1 MPASVRITSSERR
14 WLIGAALFVLL
25 IASLPYLIGAASAG
39 PDRVFTGLQ
48 VNPLDGVSYLAKMR
62 IGYDGDWLFQLR
74 FTPEQ
79 GQGVFLFTYF
89 IALGHVARILG
100 LPLIVVFHAA
110 RLLGGFA
117 LLWMIYELI
126 ARVTDQGDLRRRAW
140 WIVALSSG
148 VGWLAALL
156 GHGDSADMTIP
167 EANTFYMLIANAHF
181 ALAAAIMI
189 AMFILILEMRAF
201 SIGRVIILTALSLIL
216 AIIQP
221 FAPVAVYAI
230 AGVTLLMLWW
240 RNKRMHPVQR
250 AAQPVAGTR
259 RERNEVKAKGA
270 SEFPRTQFRAA
281 FMAGLI
287 TVPLLLYLYSATQAD
302 DVLRAWSAQ
311 NQTPSPPLIDYVL
324 GYGLL
329 LIFAFFGARQAWR
342 RKSDW
347 DVLLLVW
354 VLVTL
359 LLLYA
364 PFPLQRRFSLGLH
377 VPIGILA
384 AIGLTEIVRA
394 KWLRRA
400 LIGVTLLTSLFI
412 ELGLFGGAAARD
424 PRIYLT
430 TNEAAALSWLQ
441 VNAPR
446 DAVVLASPELG
457 SFIPAFAGQRVVY
470 GHPYE
475 TVNAKAREQ
484 QVKDFYAD
492 APDHAQVLK
501 DYAVTYIVVGP
512 RERKLGT
519 FDATQLLVE
528 EVFSSGDVVVY
539 RVNRIS

>member
-1 MPASVRITSSERR
+1 
-14 WLIGAALFVLL
+14 
-25 IASLPYLIGAASAG
+25 
-39 PDRVFTGLQ
+39 
-48 VNPLDGVSYLAKMR
+48 
-62 IGYDGDWLFQLR
+62 
-74 FTPEQ
+74 
-79 GQGVFLFTYF
+79 
-89 IALGHVARILG
+89 
-100 LPLIVVFHAA
+100 
-110 RLLGGFA
+110 
-117 LLWMIYELI
+117 
-126 ARVTDQGDLRRRAW
+126 
-140 WIVALSSG
+140 
-148 VGWLAALL
+148 
-156 GHGDSADMTIP
+156 
-167 EANTFYMLIANAHF
+167 
-181 ALAAAIMI
+181 
-189 AMFILILEMRAF
+189 
-201 SIGRVIILTALSLIL
+201 
-216 AIIQP
+216 
-221 FAPVAVYAI
+221 
-230 AGVTLLMLWW
+230 
-240 RNKRMHPVQR
+240 
-250 AAQPVAGTR
+250 
-259 RERNEVKAKGA
+259 
-270 SEFPRTQFRAA
+270 
-281 FMAGLI
+281 
-287 TVPLLLYLYSATQAD
+287 
-302 DVLRAWSAQ
+302 
-311 NQTPSPPLIDYVL
+311 
-324 GYGLL
+324 L

-412 ELGLFGGAAARD
+412 ELGLFGGAAAHD

-441 VNAPR
+441 VNSPR